1 MLSLTVNFF
10 FLPNL
15 HKEAFM
21 PTRGLIVVAFR
32 LPLNRVSV
40 WGLQSEKLHLG
51 ELGGP
56 SLRDCSSL
64 SGVSMTVYLFI
75 HSRSGA
81 LDQRR
86 PRFLLSFQ

>member
-10 FLPNL
+10 FLLNL

-21 PTRGLIVVAFR
+21 PTRGQIVIAFG
-32 LPLNRVSV
+32 LLLNRV

-56 SLRDCSSL
+56 SLRDCSSV
-64 SGVSMTVYLFI
+64 SGVSVTVYLFV
-75 HSRSGA
+75 RSLPSA
-81 LDQRR
+81 LD
-86 PRFLLSFQ
+86 